1 MTTYSRI
8 LGVATLVGLAGVS
21 AASAQSSN
29 MTATV
34 PFQFTIGKT
43 SIPRDVYEVS
53 RAGGRGDTLLFR
65 SARRAFFVVGHRTE
79 PTDRNEA
86 PQLVFHRYGE
96 QYFLRGVRFM
106 GSLDMN
112 VPETREERQAA
123 ERLADGR
130 APAVEAVVVLAQR
143 H

>member
-1 MTTYSRI
+1 MTTYTRV
-8 LGVATLVGLAGVS
+8 LGVATLLGLAGVS
-21 AASAQSSN
+21 VASAQSPN

-53 RAGGRGDTLLFR
+53 RAGGRADILLFR
-65 SARRAFFVVGHRTE
+65 SARRAFLVAGHSTGS
-79 PTDRNEA
+79 TDRDEA

-96 QYFLRGVRFM
+96 QYFLREVRFP
-106 GSLDMN
+106 GSLGMN
-112 VPETREERQAA
+112 LPVTREERQAA
-123 ERLADGR
+123 ERRADGR
-130 APAVEAVVVLAQR
+130 NPSVEAVVVLAQR

>member
-1 MTTYSRI
+1 MTTYTRV
-8 LGVATLVGLAGVS
+8 LGLATLVGLAGVS
-21 AASAQSSN
+21 AASAQSPS
-29 MTATV
+29 MTAMV

-79 PTDRNEA
+79 SIDRNDA
-86 PQLVFHRYGE
+86 PRLVFHRYGE
-96 QYFLRGVRFM
+96 QYFLREVRLLD
-106 GSLDMN
+106 SLGMTL
-112 VPETREERQAA
+112 PTTREERQAA
-123 ERLADGR
+123 ERRADGR
-130 APAVEAVVVLAQR
+130 SPAVEAVVVLAER